1 MITCRLISEAVCKA
15 YNLPIRQLYS
25 RRKDADTVLPRHM
38 AWTLA
43 TRLTEHS
50 YSAIGR
56 MMGGRDHSTVM
67 KGVEKM
73 TSRLASDPQLAVNY
87 TSLVDAITVIDLSGD
102 KSARVRQCFQDIDP
116 LEVAERIL
124 SAPFRDVLPSME
136 EIRALCFGV
145 THFSAELERMT
156 EERDALEGSPAELPL
171 NHL

>member
-1 MITCRLISEAVCKA
+1 MITCRLITEAVCKA
-15 YNLPIRQLYS
+15 YNIPVRQLYS

-43 TRLTEHS
+43 TRLTTHS
-50 YSAIGR
+50 YSAVGR

-73 TSRLASDPQLAVNY
+73 TSRMDCDPQLGVNY
-87 TSLVDAITVIDLSGD
+87 ASLVDAITTIDLAGE
-102 KSARVRQCFQDIDP
+102 KSARVRQRFQDIDP

-124 SAPFRDVLPSME
+124 AAPFRDVLPSME

-145 THFSAELERMT
+145 THYTAELDRMT
-156 EERDALEGSPAELPL
+156 DDRDTAEGLLAEPALTPL
-171 NHL
+171 